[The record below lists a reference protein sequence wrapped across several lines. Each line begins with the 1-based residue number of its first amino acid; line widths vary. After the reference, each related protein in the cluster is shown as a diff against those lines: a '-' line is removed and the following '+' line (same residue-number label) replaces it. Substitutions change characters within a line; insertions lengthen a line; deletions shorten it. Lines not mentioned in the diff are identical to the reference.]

1 MCGITG
7 VFAPGRDAARL
18 AFFALYALQHRGQE
32 SAGIA
37 AADGGTIRS
46 HKEMGLLGAIF
57 DEDILGELSGHIAI
71 GHTRYST
78 TGSSI
83 VVNAQPLLERTELG
97 DFAFAHNGNLTN
109 TDELRESLAPTTVLQ
124 ASSDSEVM
132 AKLIVESKGS
142 MLERIESVLASAPGA
157 YSIVLC
163 TDRRNSTHFAI
174 PGASGRSASGGSLRA
189 ATSSLPSPARSG
201 RSARNTCARSS
212 EGEIV
217 RIGNDGLESTRR
229 QIDRATPAL
238 CMFEYIYFA
247 RPDSKFNERS
257 VYMARYEMGRKLAK
271 EHPVDADVVMAVPDS
286 AVAGGIGYATESGL
300 PYIEGLIKNRYIG
313 RTFISPD
320 QRMRSRGVHLK
331 FNPVVENLC
340 DQRVV
345 VVDDSIVRGTTT
357 PRIVAL
363 LREAGAT
370 RSPFAH
376 HVTADQASVLPRRRH
391 GHLRR
396 ADRRELHRRRDS
408 EKNRCRFAGL
418 SESRWTHRRGRTQ
431 ARRDVSRVSH
441 RRISKRAGRASKARN
456 ARLSRAWQS
465 VTQSAAAI
473 WFKGLL
479 PPIAT
484 VQMGD
489 AWRKNRGATARIGLV
504 AKRTRSPRRSESSDA
519 VQDRGRTTSQSLDQ
533 RRRSHRASVGN
544 DGGVSLRTSN
554 GTICGFSSRPNKASM
569 VLAVRPLGRKVGEA
583 ARDRVNAFI
592 TAALER
598 AGARVRD
605 VVR

>member
-57 DEDILGELSGHIAI
+57 DEDILSGLSGHIAI

-109 TDELRESLAPTTVLQ
+109 TDELRESLAPTAVLQ

-142 MLERIESVLASAPGA
+142 MLDRIKSVLASCRGA

-163 TDRRNSTHFAI
+163 TQSELYAFRDPWGVRPLCLGRLAEGGYVVASESCALGTI
-174 PGASGRSASGGSLRA
+174 GAQYLRE
-189 ATSSLPSPARSG
+189 LER
-201 RSARNTCARSS
+201 
-212 EGEIV
+212 GEIV
-217 RIGNDGLESTRR
+217 RISNDGLESYQT
-229 QIDRATPAL
+229 DVERAQPAL

-247 RPDSKFNERS
+247 RPDSKLNERS
-257 VYMARYEMGRKLAK
+257 IYMARYEMGRRLAR
-271 EHPVDADVVMAVPDS
+271 EHPVEADVVMAVPDS

-331 FNPVVENLC
+331 FNPVVENLEG
-340 DQRVV
+340 QRVI

-363 LREAGAT
+363 LREAGA
-370 RSPFAH
+370 RE
-376 HVTADQASVLPRRRH
+376 V
-391 GHLRR
+391 HLRIT
-396 ADRRELHRRRDS
+396 S
-408 EKNRCRFAGL
+408 
-418 SESRWTHRRGRTQ
+418 
-431 ARRDVSRVSH
+431 
-441 RRISKRAGRASKARN
+441 
-456 ARLSRAWQS
+456 
-465 VTQSAAAI
+465 
-473 WFKGLL
+473 
-479 PPIAT
+479 PPIKHPCYLGVDMAT
-484 VQMGD
+484 YGELIAANYTVEEI
-489 AWRKNRGATARIGLV
+489 RGKTGADSLGYPSLEGLI
-504 AKRTRSPRRSESSDA
+504 
-519 VQDRGRTTSQSLDQ
+519 
-533 RRRSHRASVGN
+533 ASVG
-544 DGGVSLRTSN
+544 RKREEM
-554 GTICGFSSRPNKASM
+554 C
-569 VLAVRPLGRKVGEA
+569 LGCLVGEYPNVPA
-583 ARDRVNAFI
+583 AHEVHA
-592 TAALER
+592 TPA
-598 AGARVRD
+598 
-605 VVR
+605 

>member
-46 HKEMGLLGAIF
+46 HREMGLLGAIF
-57 DEDILGELSGHIAI
+57 DEDILSELSGHIAI

-78 TGSSI
+78 SGSSI

-109 TDELRESLAPTTVLQ
+109 TDELREQLAPTTVLQ

-142 MLERIESVLASAPGA
+142 MVDRIRSVLAKARGA

-163 TDRRNSTHFAI
+163 THEELYAFRDPWGVRPLCLGQLAEGGFVVASESCALGTV
-174 PGASGRSASGGSLRA
+174 GAQYVREIGR
-189 ATSSLPSPARSG
+189 
-201 RSARNTCARSS
+201 
-212 EGEIV
+212 GEIV
-217 RIGNDGLESTRR
+217 RIGPSGLESYQT
-229 QIDRATPAL
+229 ATDDAQPAL

-247 RPDSKFNERS
+247 RPDSKLNDRS
-257 VYMARYEMGRKLAK
+257 VYMARYEMGRQLAR

-331 FNPVVENLC
+331 FNPVVENLSG
-340 DQRVV
+340 QRVV

-363 LREAGAT
+363 LREAGA
-370 RSPFAH
+370 RE
-376 HVTADQASVLPRRRH
+376 V
-391 GHLRR
+391 HLRIT
-396 ADRRELHRRRDS
+396 S
-408 EKNRCRFAGL
+408 
-418 SESRWTHRRGRTQ
+418 
-431 ARRDVSRVSH
+431 
-441 RRISKRAGRASKARN
+441 
-456 ARLSRAWQS
+456 
-465 VTQSAAAI
+465 
-473 WFKGLL
+473 
-479 PPIAT
+479 PPIKHPCYLGVDMAT
-484 VQMGD
+484 YEELIAANYTVEEIRQ
-489 AWRKNRGATARIGLV
+489 KTGADSLGYL
-504 AKRTRSPRRSESSDA
+504 
-519 VQDRGRTTSQSLDQ
+519 SLDGLI
-533 RRRSHRASVGN
+533 S
-544 DGGVSLRTSN
+544 
-554 GTICGFSSRPNKASM
+554 
-569 VLAVRPLGRKVGEA
+569 AVGRKRDEMCLGCFVGEYPNVPA
-583 ARDRVNAFI
+583 THASARSAQAKVHA
-592 TAALER
+592 TPA
-598 AGARVRD
+598 
-605 VVR
+605 